1 MLIACRRVM
10 SCGPCLLALSRV
22 DIPGVGQAR
31 WCLVAAT
38 LSTRS
43 KSFCLAIF
51 SWYIVIESS
60 FSLCHQVCSCL
71 HMCRYTAFPVWPL
84 LPVCWGGR
92 SWQVV
97 HQARYTDAY
106 AYVQSDYGMIVL
118 YFLQCTRPGTTLT
131 VWPVWRRSRCMES
144 STLSRRCRSIRLVA
158 R

>member
-1 MLIACRRVM
+1 M

-84 LPVCWGGR
+84 CQFSGVGEVGKWYIK
-92 SWQVV
+92 Q
-97 HQARYTDAY
+97 
-106 AYVQSDYGMIVL
+106 
-118 YFLQCTRPGTTLT
+118 GTLMHMHMYNQT
-131 VWPVWRRSRCMES
+131 ME
-144 STLSRRCRSIRLVA
+144 
-158 R
+158 

>member
-1 MLIACRRVM
+1 M

-60 FSLCHQVCSCL
+60 FSH
-71 HMCRYTAFPVWPL
+71 
-84 LPVCWGGR
+84 
-92 SWQVV
+92 
-97 HQARYTDAY
+97 
-106 AYVQSDYGMIVL
+106 
-118 YFLQCTRPGTTLT
+118 
-131 VWPVWRRSRCMES
+131 
-144 STLSRRCRSIRLVA
+144 
-158 R
+158 